1 MKVGFLSINTTPVSL
16 REAKIALFD
25 GGHTCGPMISV
36 CDGTQVGWAL
46 SQLKEDCDVVVVDGD
61 KELFYDAFDRLSTR
75 PENFEIDGK
84 LYAVTD
90 AVNTEYLTNKLVP
103 MINAKNKKLR
113 YRVVVFKTFGKTE
126 EEIRTLL
133 KPYLKKS
140 SKIQI
145 GIFPDYL
152 ECEVHARASASM
164 AQTDLNNAMK
174 EINKLLYKFTYALER
189 VTIAQRVAEM
199 LKAHN
204 LKIKIAESFTGGAI
218 AHAFTSLPGASEYL
232 VEGLVTYSVSSKIK
246 RLGVPAESIAENG
259 VVSSDTAYRMAA
271 GLIAGGDCDIAIAT
285 TGNAGPT
292 AQSGPVGLC
301 YVAIGNRSEVHTVKY
316 TFDGNRDDNIRRG
329 VENALFLLYN
339 YLAIYEAMEADGDA
353 QQGEAEANG

>member
-1 MKVGFLSINTTPVSL
+1 MKVGFLSINTNTVSV
-16 REAKIALFD
+16 REAQIALFD
-25 GGHTCGPMISV
+25 GGHTCGPIMAV
-36 CDGTQVGWAL
+36 CDETQIARAL
-46 SQLKEDCDVVVVDGD
+46 SRLREDCDAIVVDGD
-61 KELFYDAFDRLSTR
+61 TEHFYDGFNDRLSTH
-75 PENFEIDGK
+75 PENFELDGK
-84 LYAVTD
+84 LYAVTR
-90 AVNTEYLTNKLVP
+90 AVTADYLANKLVP
-103 MINAKNKKLR
+103 MINAKNKKMR

-152 ECEVHARASASM
+152 ECEVHARAAASM
-164 AQTDLNNAMK
+164 AQTDLNNALK

-189 VTIAQRVAEM
+189 VSIAERVAEM
-199 LKAHN
+199 LRAHN

-218 AHAFTSLPGASEYL
+218 AHAFTSLPGASDYL

-271 GLIAGGDCDIAIAT
+271 GLIGSGDCDIAIAT

-292 AQSGPVGLC
+292 AQYGPVGLC
-301 YVAIGNRSEVHTVKY
+301 YIAIGNRQEVHTVKY
-316 TFDGNRDDNIRRG
+316 TFDGDRDDNIRRG

-339 YLAIYEAMEADGDA
+339 YLAILEAMESKN
-353 QQGEAEANG
+353 QSGEDESNS